1 MLVGDD
7 GVKTTAYPTGGN
19 AWLVG
24 AAETDPEPPDPEPGE
39 GGWQHPL
46 GKDYPTGRW
55 TTYEDGGGSHSAG
68 AVDFGLGHGTE
79 AQLYAPCDGT
89 VIRAGW
95 EDQFGGN
102 VIIVQPTGESTGVV
116 MAHLNRVD
124 IAVGAVVKG
133 GAKIGL
139 TGWTGAVIPEGPA
152 GAHLHL
158 EVRANGVQWGPW
170 HRAVPYFAGKGVTL

>member
-1 MLVGDD
+1 MVTVSDD
-7 GVKTTAYPTGGN
+7 GTTTLFYRST
-19 AWLVG
+19 VG
-24 AAETDPEPPDPEPGE
+24 TWISSATKDTTPPDPEPGE
-39 GGWQHPL
+39 GGWHHPL
-46 GKDYPTGRW
+46 GKQTPW

-68 AVDFGLGHGTE
+68 AVDFGLGYGTE
-79 AQLYAPCDGT
+79 AQLFAPCDGT

-95 EDQFGGN
+95 EDNFGGN
-102 VIIVQPTGESTGVV
+102 VIIVQPDGESTGVV

-124 IAVGAVVKG
+124 VALGAKVKG

-158 EVRANGVQWGPW
+158 EVRRNGVQWGPW
-170 HRAVPYFAGKGVTL
+170 FRAVDYFAEKGITL